1 MTKLQKF
8 STLSRKKVDIYCGT
22 EIRAVGW
29 DLALQSAGA
38 VTKGGFAY
46 HRVSKTEFRW
56 KKLMKQNIKRKLNMK
71 TLVLT
76 PFFDIC

>member
-1 MTKLQKF
+1 M
-8 STLSRKKVDIYCGT
+8 
-22 EIRAVGW
+22 GW

-56 KKLMKQNIKRKLNMK
+56 KKLIKQSLKRKFNMK
-71 TLVLT
+71 TLVFE
-76 PFFDIC
+76 PFFDICAI

>member
-1 MTKLQKF
+1 M
-8 STLSRKKVDIYCGT
+8 
-22 EIRAVGW
+22 GW